1 MRTAIFHRAVAIR
14 LAVAMSCTAV
24 LGASVAPTDD
34 STVQEVCRQTDAN
47 DPSGGQLL
55 DLVGSAIRVTAWL
68 GCVTIGPAYPGLTL
82 YRRMLACA

>member
-1 MRTAIFHRAVAIR
+1 MNTAIFQRAVAIR
-14 LAVAMSCTAV
+14 LAVAMSCAAV
-24 LGASVAPTDD
+24 LGASAA
-34 STVQEVCRQTDAN
+34 STNDTAVQEVCRQSDAS